1 MSNLDYRDHQLLSAL
16 RQDGRASITSLAAQL
31 DMSRVTVQTRLD
43 RLMAAG
49 VIRHFTV
56 ELSDAVMNDRVR
68 AVMMIELQGAM
79 SRRVINKLRKV
90 PQIVDLHST
99 NGAWDL
105 VGTIEAESLADF
117 DQVLRTVREIEGVL
131 NSETCLLLN
140 KA

>member
-1 MSNLDYRDHQLLSAL
+1 MINLDLRDHELISAL
-16 RQDGRASITSLAAQL
+16 RKDGRASITSLAAEL
-31 DMSRVTVQTRLD
+31 AMSRVTVQTRLD
-43 RLMAAG
+43 RLLASD
-49 VIRHFTV
+49 VIRRFTV
-56 ELSDAVMNDRVR
+56 EVNEAVMNDRVR

-79 SRRVINKLRKV
+79 SRRVISRLRKV

-105 VGTIEAESLADF
+105 VGQIEAQSLADF

-131 NSETCLLLN
+131 NSETCLLLD

>member
-1 MSNLDYRDHQLLSAL
+1 MTELDQRDYEILSAL
-16 RQDGRASITSLAAQL
+16 RYDGRASVTSLAASL
-31 DMSRVTVQTRLD
+31 NLSRVTVGNRLE
-43 RLMAAG
+43 RLIETG
-49 VIRHFTV
+49 VIRRFTV
-56 ELSDAVMNDRVR
+56 ELSEAVIKDRVR

-79 SRRVINKLRKV
+79 SRRVISHLQKI

-105 VGTIEAESLADF
+105 VGQIEADSLADF
-117 DQVLRTVREIEGVL
+117 DQVLRTIREIGGVL